1 MIRRLGIVALC
12 AVAAVPLAAQSD
24 PNDLSGRVE
33 VLRTAYGVPHIRAAD
48 LQAMGYALAW
58 VQLEDYGAMVATGM
72 LRSRGGMARV
82 FGRDSIEFDFLA
94 SALHARAVAD
104 YHRLDQPTRDVYE
117 GFAAGINRYVA
128 LHPQEFPAGFPA
140 DFSGYDVATRDVEG
154 AGFAAARRFLTR
166 IPGALAAG
174 RSAPAPG
181 EEGAEP
187 DPNEGSNAWAL
198 APSRTRSGHAI
209 LLRNPHLAWDAG
221 YYEAQVTVPGVLD
234 FYGDFRIGG
243 PFTVIGGFNRA
254 LGWATTNNAAPQDA
268 IYALDAAPGAADRV
282 LLDGTAVPLTRE
294 TVTVEFRNGPGFSS
308 ETRETW
314 QSPLGP
320 VIWRGGGKVYVLRS
334 AGDGEFRGGEQFLRM
349 MRAGSLA
356 EWKDAMRMNARQTS
370 NFTYADQA
378 GNIFYVWN
386 AALPAFP
393 HPVAGDT
400 VAIPVSRTA
409 EVWTGL
415 VPWDSLP
422 QLLNPKGGYLHN
434 ENDPP
439 HFTNLQQPLDP
450 AKMPSTVPPPSLSLR
465 SQLALELLT
474 TARQKLTLEDVV
486 RLKYSYR
493 MLLADRVKPDL
504 LAAAGSAARR
514 PATSGDG
521 APDSLVAAAATVLH
535 AWDNTSAPD
544 SRGGVLFEAWW
555 RKYAQGGRDTP
566 RYAVPWSKEDPVHTP
581 RGLADPARA
590 LTALRG
596 AAADVQRKWGRL
608 DVAWGEVHRVRLAG
622 KDLPVGGC
630 GGDLGCFRVLQFQEE
645 PDGKLAARGG
655 DGWILAIE
663 FGKVP
668 RALSVLAYGESPRPG
683 SPYNGDQAERFVK
696 GELKKVAFTAADV
709 DAGVVKRYRPGTA
722 VNGQR

>member
-1 MIRRLGIVALC
+1 MIRRLGVVALC
-12 AVAAVPLAAQSD
+12 TLAGIPLAAQSD

-58 VQLEDYGAMVATGM
+58 VQLEDYGAMVATGI
-72 LRSRGGMARV
+72 LRSRGGMARA
-82 FGRDSIEFDFLA
+82 FGRDSIESDFLA
-94 SALHARAVAD
+94 RTLHARAVAD

-117 GFAAGINRYVA
+117 GFAAGINRYVR
-128 LHPQEFPAGFPA
+128 LHPGELPAGFPA

-154 AGFAAARRFLTR
+154 PGFAAARRYLAR

-174 RSAPAPG
+174 RPALPPG
-181 EEGAEP
+181 EAAAEP

-198 APSRTRSGHAI
+198 APGRTASGHAI

-221 YYEAQVTVPGVLD
+221 YYEAHVTVPGMLD

-243 PFTVIGGFNRA
+243 PFTVVGGFNRA
-254 LGWATTNNAAPQDA
+254 LGWATTNNSAPQDA
-268 IYALDAAPGAADRV
+268 IYALDVAPGVADAV
-282 LLDGTAVPLTRE
+282 LLDGAAVPLTRDA
-294 TVTVEFRNGPGFSS
+294 VTVEFRNGPGFSS
-308 ETRETW
+308 ETREAW
-314 QSPLGP
+314 QSPIGP
-320 VIWRGGGKVYVLRS
+320 VIHRGGGKVYVLRS

-356 EWKDAMRMNARQTS
+356 EWKAAMRMNARQTS

-386 AALPAFP
+386 AALPEFP

-400 VAIPVSRTA
+400 VAIPVSRTS
-409 EVWTGL
+409 EVWTGF

-439 HFTNLQQPLDP
+439 HFTNLLQPLDA
-450 AKMPSTVPPPSLSLR
+450 AKMPPTVPPPSLSLR

-474 TARQKLTLEDVV
+474 TAKKKLTLEDVV

-493 MLLADRVKPDL
+493 MLLADRVKGDL
-504 LAAAGSAARR
+504 LAAAT
-514 PATSGDG
+514 PAGT
-521 APDSLVAAAATVLH
+521 APDSSLAAAVDVLRR
-535 AWDNTSAPD
+535 WDNTSAPE

-555 RKYAQGGRDTP
+555 RRYAQGRDAP
-566 RYAVPWSKEDPVHTP
+566 RYAVPWSKDDPVHTP

-590 LTALRG
+590 VTALRG

-645 PDGKLAARGG
+645 ADGKLAARGG

-668 RALSVLAYGESPRPG
+668 RALSVLAYGESPRAG
-683 SPYNGDQAERFVK
+683 SPYNGDQAELFVK
-696 GELKKVAFTAADV
+696 GELKKVAFTEADV
-709 DAGVVKRYRPGTA
+709 DAAVVKRYRPGA
-722 VNGQR
+722 AP